1 MAAGLT
7 VQQERFARMV
17 ASGKS
22 QSEAYRQAY
31 PGSQKWLAK
40 SVHERASALANRAK
54 VAARIAG
61 LREKASRAADL
72 SAEKILREIARV
84 AFVDPR
90 RLVNEDGSVK
100 GLHELDEDLA
110 AAVSSIEVD
119 EYGKVK
125 YKLWVKNQAL
135 DMLMKHMGLYE
146 KDNSQSAPPV
156 IQEIRLVALQ
166 PAKEDGA

>member
-1 MAAGLT
+1 MAAKLS
-7 VQQERFARMV
+7 VQVEKFSRLV

-22 QSEAYRQAY
+22 QSDAYRQAY
-31 PGSQKWLAK
+31 PRSQKWLAK
-40 SVHERASALANRAK
+40 SVHEKASALANRAK
-54 VAARIAG
+54 VAARIAE

-72 SAEKILREIARV
+72 SAEKLLREVARIAF
-84 AFVDPR
+84 ADPR
-90 RLVNEDGSVK
+90 GLVNEKGGVK
-100 GLHELDEDLA
+100 GLHELDDNLA

-135 DMLMKHMGLYE
+135 DMLMKHLGLYE
-146 KDNSQSAPPV
+146 KDNGQKPPAV

-166 PAKEDGA
+166 PAKEDDA